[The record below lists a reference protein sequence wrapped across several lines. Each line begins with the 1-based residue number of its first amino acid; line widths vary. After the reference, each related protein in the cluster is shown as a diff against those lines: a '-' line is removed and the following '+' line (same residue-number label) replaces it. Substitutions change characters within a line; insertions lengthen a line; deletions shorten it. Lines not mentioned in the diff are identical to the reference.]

1 MMSVEMQYEKEKYL
15 NPFPNCLLVFLF
27 LIIPGDDR

>member
-1 MMSVEMQYEKEKYL
+1 MMSAEVQHEKEKYL
-15 NPFPNCLLVFLF
+15 NPFPSHLLAFSF

>member
-1 MMSVEMQYEKEKYL
+1 MMSVETQHEKEKYL
-15 NPFPNCLLVFLF
+15 NPFTNHLPAFSL